1 STVLCSRP
9 PLSPSSLPSSA
20 FLFVLPPPASSISNP
35 PLSSNHSCS
44 NPKPPRKID
53 DRLINHAI
61 SASPSSSLSTPQ
73 AEYPSNSQSPLP
85 VLLNAHVK
93 IRDTSRLI
101 QVYKLQALQDSS
113 RQPGLLQALQ
123 VLHIPAFPTS
133 PASHGM
139 SIQQSRALLTTHG
152 AEILHCG
159 RHEQAHV
166 PDRAGCPRPTRRVL
180 CATSR
185 AALLPSMPVH
195 ISHSDPIFV
204 SRTSSS
210 VVVDCINVQ

>member
-1 STVLCSRP
+1 MVLCSRP
-9 PLSPSSLPSSA
+9 PLSPSSLPPSSIHSSA
-20 FLFVLPPPASSISNP
+20 FLSVLPPPASSISNP

-44 NPKPPRKID
+44 NPKPPRKTD

-113 RQPGLLQALQ
+113 RRPGLLQA
-123 VLHIPAFPTS
+123 VLAHT
-133 PASHGM
+133 HGM
-139 SIQQSRALLTTHG
+139 LTQQSRALLTTHG

-159 RHEQAHV
+159 RHEKAHI
-166 PDRAGCPRPTRRVL
+166 PDRPTRRVL

-195 ISHSDPIFV
+195 ILHSDPIFV

>member
-1 STVLCSRP
+1 MI
-9 PLSPSSLPSSA
+9 PSSA
-20 FLFVLPPPASSISNP
+20 FLSVPPPPASSISNP

-44 NPKPPRKID
+44 NPKPPRKTD

-73 AEYPSNSQSPLP
+73 DEYPSNSQSPLP
-85 VLLNAHVK
+85 VLLSAHVK
-93 IRDTSRLI
+93 VRDTSRLI

-113 RQPGLLQALQ
+113 RRLGLLQAVQ
-123 VLHIPAFPTS
+123 VLQIPAFPTS
-133 PASHGM
+133 PTSHGV
-139 SIQQSRALLTTHG
+139 SIQQSRALLTTTRG
-152 AEILHCG
+152 VEILHCG
-159 RHEQAHV
+159 QHEKAHV
-166 PDRAGCPRPTRRVL
+166 PDRAGCPSALKLRRRGSTRRVL

-195 ISHSDPIFV
+195 IPHSDPIFV
-204 SRTSSS
+204 SCTSSS

>member
-1 STVLCSRP
+1 STVSFALDHH
-9 PLSPSSLPSSA
+9 SPSSLPLSSIPSSA
-20 FLFVLPPPASSISNP
+20 FLSVLPPPASNISNP

-73 AEYPSNSQSPLP
+73 TEYPSNSQSP
-85 VLLNAHVK
+85 LLNAHVK
-93 IRDTSRLI
+93 IRDTSRPI

-113 RQPGLLQALQ
+113 RRPGFYK
-123 VLHIPAFPTS
+123 LH
-133 PASHGM
+133 GV
-139 SIQQSRALLTTHG
+139 SIQQSRTLLTHG

-159 RHEQAHV
+159 RHEKAHV
-166 PDRAGCPRPTRRVL
+166 PDRSTRRVL
-180 CATSR
+180 CTTSR
-185 AALLPSMPVH
+185 AVLLPSMLVH
-195 ISHSDPIFV
+195 IPHSDPIFV
-204 SRTSSS
+204 SRPSSS